1 MQHHAVHLAC
11 PTLWRSITCPRR
23 ELNLDIVLSCG
34 QSFRWRETIPGYWTG
49 VLANQVWTLTQ
60 EDDQIWYRTYQQE
73 IGDGPDATS
82 TAGEMNERRGPSST
96 ADPSKPVKAEAEIKK
111 EESDHGITAES
122 ARSAVEVV
130 PLKQEKV
137 PTAVKCEALEPEQN
151 TERKRK
157 DADTL
162 EDYFQLNVKLADLY
176 QQWSEADP
184 NFRKKAQAFPGV
196 RVLRQDPVECLFSFI
211 CTSNNNISRITGMI
225 ERLCQAFGRRLY
237 TLDSTEC
244 YSFPT
249 LQALAADDVEAKLRD
264 LGFGY
269 RAKFVSQSAKLI
281 LEQHEP
287 AWLHSLRSVP
297 YEAAKAALRALP
309 GVGAK
314 VADCV
319 CLMSLDK
326 PAALPVDTHVW
337 QVAKQD
343 YHSCFGSAQKSLTD
357 RLYGEISTYFRELWG
372 PYAGW
377 AQAVVFCSDL
387 KKFQDLKADQE
398 VRKRA
403 K

>member
-184 NFRKKAQAFPGV
+184 NFRKKAQAFPGK
-196 RVLRQDPVECLFSFI
+196 
-211 CTSNNNISRITGMI
+211 
-225 ERLCQAFGRRLY
+225 AFLNFFFF
-237 TLDSTEC
+237 LLLSL
-244 YSFPT
+244 S
-249 LQALAADDVEAKLRD
+249 ADDVEAKLRD

-377 AQAVVFCSDL
+377 AQAVSIFL
-387 KKFQDLKADQE
+387 KKKKKNH
-398 VRKRA
+398 RNT
-403 K
+403 